1 MSELP
6 DDNQRHLNK
15 GEGFTHFTG
24 DDCPDASDPDTE
36 GAKSSEITSSR
47 TLAQGE
53 SEELEQ
59 LDKIFKRYWPR
70 TILYHSKPQE
80 PWKLDKAKK
89 AVLQWRT
96 KSLLALLPE
105 EEYEG
110 PNNDPH
116 DEHYAHGYNVALQDI
131 KKGIK

>member
-1 MSELP
+1 MTIKELQEEF
-6 DDNQRHLNK
+6 DALNEDVVRDWIK
-15 GEGFTHFTG
+15 RNGI
-24 DDCPDASDPDTE
+24 PAPDPD
-36 GAKSSEITSSR
+36 SEPQDRANDEPKR
-47 TLAQGE
+47 TQAQGE